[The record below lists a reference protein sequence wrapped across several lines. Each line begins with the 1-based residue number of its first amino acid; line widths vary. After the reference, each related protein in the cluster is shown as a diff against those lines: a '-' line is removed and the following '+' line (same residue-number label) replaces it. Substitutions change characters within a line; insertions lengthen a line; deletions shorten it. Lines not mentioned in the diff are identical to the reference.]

1 MSRSLSASLTSSI
14 STVLSLLQKTKSSRS
29 LQPLSQGQLLED
41 QVWSFKTW
49 KFHSQVQPFLPP
61 PSCNPAHCLIIPTLS
76 SLSIHRL
83 CRKLSCIPWHQLFI
97 HQTFLARHTH
107 IRKNR
112 PSLLG
117 IKSSGLIH
125 LIDESFYPFPTF
137 SSFPYTRFPGQPV
150 FYCRVLRLT
159 FFLRFYIWVIPC
171 GICLYLANF
180 T

>member
-1 MSRSLSASLTSSI
+1 MMLFCIFSYYFMTWSWIITAMYVYLIKYANSLYHYLSAYKQEWIIVTFNVFGCI
-14 STVLSLLQKTKSSRS
+14 SF
-29 LQPLSQGQLLED
+29 
-41 QVWSFKTW
+41 FKW
-49 KFHSQVQPFLPP
+49 LFASK
-61 PSCNPAHCLIIPTLS
+61 LIIYLITP
-76 SLSIHRL
+76 
-83 CRKLSCIPWHQLFI
+83 FI

-137 SSFPYTRFPGQPV
+137 SYFPYTRFPGQPV